1 MVNRGIKLLS
11 LRGTKCQRNLFL
23 KTAALLYCSAALF
36 CLPVLASG
44 QSTTVTSTAN
54 STLLDEV
61 VAVINNEPITWSEL
75 YREMDFLAPEETR
88 NLSPSDKR
96 KFFEENKDAILEG
109 YINSRVILKEAN
121 SLGIDASK
129 EEVDEAI
136 ERIKKKYSMDDATFL
151 ETLKKEKYTLQSYRK
166 ALSEQIMISK
176 VVSQE
181 VRSRVVVTDS
191 EIKTYL
197 EAHPEYTGPEL
208 IKLRQIFLKK
218 PKDFEVEAFQS
229 KLNLIVE
236 KLKSG
241 ESFEKITLLYSDD
254 MKISG
259 GDLGY
264 IKRSELSPQFLDA
277 IAGLKPGEIS
287 KPFWTER
294 GLYILKLEDRIGG
307 MTIEEAQ
314 RYIRQIL
321 ETQKFEQLYRSWLK
335 GLREKYHIEIM
346 SES

>member
-1 MVNRGIKLLS
+1 MGESVIRFSYL
-11 LRGTKCQRNLFL
+11 
-23 KTAALLYCSAALF
+23 TAALLLCCSIALF
-36 CLPVLASG
+36 FLPVLTSG
-44 QSTTVTSTAN
+44 QTA
-54 STLLDEV
+54 SILLDEV

-75 YREMDFLAPEETR
+75 YREMEFLAPEETR
-88 NLSPSDKR
+88 NLSPSERR
-96 KFFEENKDAILEG
+96 KFFEANKDTLLEG
-109 YINSRVILKEAN
+109 YIDSRVILKEAN

-151 ETLKKEKYTLQSYRK
+151 ETLKKERYTLQSYRR
-166 ALSEQIMISK
+166 ALSEQIIISK

-208 IKLRQIFLKK
+208 IKLRQLFLKR
-218 PKDFEVEAFQS
+218 PKDSEVEAFQN

-241 ESFEKITLLYSDD
+241 EPFEKITLLYSEDLR
-254 MKISG
+254 IAG

-264 IKRSELSPQFLDA
+264 IKKSEIAPQFLDA

-307 MTIEEAQ
+307 MTTEEAQ

-321 ETQKFEQLYRSWLK
+321 EMQKFEQLYRSWLK